1 MDIKDPE
8 NSSTL
13 STHFWKELE
22 NGNEPKVTWSILEAN
37 ISDFNPVRKECRL
50 CLREKFNIAF
60 KPQLATLNSRNEIFA
75 HCRHKKFKLI
85 GEPPG

>member
-1 MDIKDPE
+1 MKIKNPE
-8 NSSTL
+8 NLSTL
-13 STHFWKELE
+13 STHYWKELE
-22 NGNEPKVTWSILEAN
+22 KGNKPKVTWTILEAN

-60 KPQLATLNSRNEIFA
+60 KPQLATLNSRNSIFA
-75 HCRHKKFKLI
+75 HCRHKQFKLI